1 MNFLPYKSVSG
12 HQQYSGGSHKKAYG
26 HEYGY
31 EKGYSQ
37 DKKHSAGHHQGG
49 TKHVVHYK
57 H

>member
-1 MNFLPYKSVSG
+1 MNILPYESVSG